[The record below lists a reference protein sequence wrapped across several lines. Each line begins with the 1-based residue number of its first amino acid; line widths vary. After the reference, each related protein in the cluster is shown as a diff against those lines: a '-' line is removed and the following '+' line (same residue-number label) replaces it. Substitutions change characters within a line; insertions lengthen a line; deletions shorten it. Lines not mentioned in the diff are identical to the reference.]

1 MDIGKALKWRQTSV
15 CLSFPVFFFILALFH
30 FQCDAVV
37 HHQLR
42 SLRIQRFQLLY
53 KHRKIP
59 VTSLKLNTPKASEIA
74 STPTHTT
81 DTHTHTAQSGKPI
94 TQNILHENQ
103 NQWQNYWTQTWRIT
117 NGSKSRW
124 EFNIFNSELILS
136 KFWIWNVFYQLQSRN
151 GRYKWDIVCD
161 ECIKAAQNN

>member
-1 MDIGKALKWRQTSV
+1 METNF
-15 CLSFPVFFFILALFH
+15 CLSFVPDFFLFSLYFIFSAM
-30 FQCDAVV
+30 
-37 HHQLR
+37 QLYITSCGHWESR
-42 SLRIQRFQLLY
+42 DSSCYISTV
-53 KHRKIP
+53 IS
-59 VTSLKLNTPKASEIA
+59 TSLKLNTPKASEIA
-74 STPTHTT
+74 SKPTHTT

-136 KFWIWNVFYQLQSRN
+136 KFWIWNVFHQLQSRN
-151 GRYKWDIVCD
+151 GRYTWDIVCD